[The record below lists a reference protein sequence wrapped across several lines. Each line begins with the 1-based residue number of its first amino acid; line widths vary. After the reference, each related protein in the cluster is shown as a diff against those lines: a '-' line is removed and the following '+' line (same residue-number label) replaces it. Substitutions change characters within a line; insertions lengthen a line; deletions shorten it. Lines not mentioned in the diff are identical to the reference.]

1 MGKTRI
7 RNNSILC
14 LLLML
19 IILCFSFI
27 STSGSVNAKAETPEP
42 QPITAQEIV
51 DNAMFNS
58 FRKGDNANY
67 GKFIFACFYIPEAFY
82 DTSCKYGV
90 LIFPSNYMDRFITER
105 DYIREFEEQA
115 VQIMIIE
122 NDTPLE
128 APEGRLFKCGIVQM
142 LEQNLGREFVFI
154 FYAEDTL
161 GNIAY
166 TDPERATYNTLD
178 AQNFTDAEL
187 LEILDRKLQMKDNFV
202 TIIDKIEELV
212 DSVWVYM
219 VMVCASVVVVWG
231 AYIGIRIAVAKRNEG
246 KINAMGMVKSLIIGI
261 VIMFVLAMGLP
272 MLIHGLGKW
281 IV

>member
-1 MGKTRI
+1 MKKTRI
-7 RNNSILC
+7 ENNSFLC
-14 LLLML
+14 LVLTL
-19 IILCFSFI
+19 IVLCFSVMF
-27 STSGSVNAKAETPEP
+27 TSGTVSAKAETTETTS
-42 QPITAQEIV
+42 ITAQEIV
-51 DNAMFNS
+51 DNAMLNS
-58 FRKGDNANY
+58 FRKGDNENY
-67 GKFIFACFYIPEAFY
+67 GKFIFACFYIPEAYY

-90 LIFPSNYMDRFITER
+90 LIFPSNYMDRFITDR

-128 APEGRLFKCGIVQM
+128 APEGRVFKCGIVQM

-154 FYAEDTL
+154 FYAEDSL

-178 AQNFTDAEL
+178 AKNFTDAEL
-187 LEILDRKLQMKDNFV
+187 LEILDRKIQMRDNFV

-231 AYIGIRIAVAKRNEG
+231 AYIGIRVAVAKRNEE
-246 KINAMGMVKSLIIGI
+246 KINARGMVKSLIVGI
-261 VIMFVLAMGLP
+261 VIMFVLAMALP

>member
-1 MGKTRI
+1 MKKTRI
-7 RNNSILC
+7 ENNSFLC
-14 LLLML
+14 LVLTL
-19 IILCFSFI
+19 IVLCFSVMF
-27 STSGSVNAKAETPEP
+27 TSGTVSAKAENAETTS
-42 QPITAQEIV
+42 ITAQEIV
-51 DNAMFNS
+51 DNAMLNS
-58 FRKGDNANY
+58 FRKGDNENY
-67 GKFIFACFYIPEAFY
+67 GKFIFACFYIPEAYY

-90 LIFPSNYMDRFITER
+90 LIFPSNYMDRFITDR

-128 APEGRLFKCGIVQM
+128 APEGRVFKCGIVQM

-154 FYAEDTL
+154 FYAEDSL

-178 AQNFTDAEL
+178 AKNFTDAEL
-187 LEILDRKLQMKDNFV
+187 LEILDRKIQMRDNFV

-231 AYIGIRIAVAKRNEG
+231 AYIGIRVAVAKRNEE
-246 KINAMGMVKSLIIGI
+246 KINARGMVKSLIIGI
-261 VIMFVLAMGLP
+261 VIMFVLAMALP

>member
-27 STSGSVNAKAETPEP
+27 STSGSVKAKAETPEP

-90 LIFPSNYMDRFITER
+90 LIFPSNYMERFITER
-105 DYIREFEEQA
+105 DYIREFGEQA

-154 FYAEDTL
+154 FYAEDAL

-212 DSVWVYM
+212 DSIWVYM

-231 AYIGIRIAVAKRNEG
+231 AYIGIRIAVAKRNEE

>member
-1 MGKTRI
+1 MKKTRI
-7 RNNSILC
+7 ENNSFLC
-14 LLLML
+14 LVLTL
-19 IILCFSFI
+19 IVLCFSVMF
-27 STSGSVNAKAETPEP
+27 TSGTVSAKAENTETTS
-42 QPITAQEIV
+42 ITAQEIV
-51 DNAMFNS
+51 DNAMLNS
-58 FRKGDNANY
+58 FRKGDNENY
-67 GKFIFACFYIPEAFY
+67 GKFIFACFYIPEAYY

-90 LIFPSNYMDRFITER
+90 LIFPSNYMDRFITDR

-154 FYAEDTL
+154 FYAEDSL

-178 AQNFTDAEL
+178 AKNFTDAEL
-187 LEILDRKLQMKDNFV
+187 LEILDRKIQMRDNFV

-219 VMVCASVVVVWG
+219 LMVCASVVVVWG
-231 AYIGIRIAVAKRNEG
+231 AYIGIRVAVAKRNEE
-246 KINAMGMVKSLIIGI
+246 KINARGMVKSLIIGI
-261 VIMFVLAMGLP
+261 VIMFVLAMALP

>member
-1 MGKTRI
+1 
-7 RNNSILC
+7 
-14 LLLML
+14 ML
-19 IILCFSFI
+19 
-27 STSGSVNAKAETPEP
+27 
-42 QPITAQEIV
+42 
-51 DNAMFNS
+51 NS
-58 FRKGDNANY
+58 FRKGDNENY
-67 GKFIFACFYIPEAFY
+67 GKFIFACFYIPEAYY

-90 LIFPSNYMDRFITER
+90 LIFPSNYMDRFITDR

-128 APEGRLFKCGIVQM
+128 APEGRVFKCGIVQM

-154 FYAEDTL
+154 FYAEDSL

-178 AQNFTDAEL
+178 AKNFTDAEL
-187 LEILDRKLQMKDNFV
+187 LEILDRKIQMRDNFV

-231 AYIGIRIAVAKRNEG
+231 AYIGIRVAVAKRNEE
-246 KINAMGMVKSLIIGI
+246 KINARGMVKSLIIGI
-261 VIMFVLAMGLP
+261 VIMFVLAMALP